1 MHFKR
6 ITLAVTLRKGSTKK
20 MCGRSSEPGEN
31 AIVTIQERQRWSR
44 EVDGLDVRYEKKKE
58 KKEESGMNLTA
69 YIVSK
74 YKMKLSL
81 TAFSDIR
88 LWLGWESVRIKGA
101 G

>member
-1 MHFKR
+1 M
-6 ITLAVTLRKGSTKK
+6 S
-20 MCGRSSEPGEN
+20 GRSSEPGEN
-31 AIVTIQERQRWSR
+31 AIVTIQERQRWSGSGCSSKTGPR
-44 EVDGLDVRYEKKKE
+44 EVDGLDIRYEKKKKR

-74 YKMKLSL
+74 YKMKLSF

-88 LWLGWESVRIKGA
+88 FWLGWESVRIDGA